1 MIVTKQ
7 MEEKNMMKKKSQE
20 KKGTVS
26 RVEEDRN
33 EDDEAKTDRGPETEV
48 RLTGKNRES
57 DLKESGGKEGEN
69 IKLNKEE

>member
-1 MIVTKQ
+1 
-7 MEEKNMMKKKSQE
+7 MEEKNMMKKKIQE

-48 RLTGKNRES
+48 RLTGKNRRNDS
-57 DLKESGGKEGEN
+57 KQGGGKEGEN
-69 IKLNKEE
+69 IKLNRED

>member
-1 MIVTKQ
+1 

-33 EDDEAKTDRGPETEV
+33 EDDEAKMDRGPETEV

>member
-1 MIVTKQ
+1 
-7 MEEKNMMKKKSQE
+7 MMKKKIQE

-48 RLTGKNRES
+48 RLTGKNRRNDS
-57 DLKESGGKEGEN
+57 KQGGGKEGEN
-69 IKLNKEE
+69 IKLNRED